1 MMTVLGIDT
10 ATAVCSVG
18 LASEEGLVGEYRLMG
33 AMAHGER
40 LPDMVGHL
48 FSHSGIDPASLDGIA
63 VSIGPGS
70 FTGLRIGLGYA
81 KGLAM
86 GLGKPLLDIETMDGL
101 IFFVPPVCEWGCVL
115 LKARK
120 GEAYQGLYHWDGKWQ
135 REGEITVVAA
145 DKIGEGLPE
154 EEVCFLG
161 EGAVIYADRIHKKYS
176 RACFLQDE
184 SWQAGYCI
192 ASLGIQ
198 KLKNDQIAD
207 LTTVV
212 PKYIKRF
219 QGVA

>member
-18 LASEEGLVGEYRLMG
+18 LAREDGLVGEYRLMG

-40 LPDMVGHL
+40 LPDMAEHL
-48 FSHSGIDPASLDGIA
+48 FRSSGIDPASLDGIA

-81 KGLAM
+81 KGLAL
-86 GLGKPLLDIETMDGL
+86 GLGKPLVDIGTMDGL
-101 IFFVPPVCEWGCVL
+101 IVFVPPVCEWGCVL

-120 GEAYQGLYHWDGKWQ
+120 GEVYQGLYRWDGKWL
-135 REGEITVVAA
+135 REGEISVVDD
-145 DKIGEGLPE
+145 DKIGDRLPGND
-154 EEVCFLG
+154 VLFIG
-161 EGAVIYADRIHKKYS
+161 EGAAIHADRIREKYS
-176 RACFLQDE
+176 RARFLQDE
-184 SWQAGYCI
+184 SWPTGYGI

-198 KLKNDQIAD
+198 KLKKGQIAD